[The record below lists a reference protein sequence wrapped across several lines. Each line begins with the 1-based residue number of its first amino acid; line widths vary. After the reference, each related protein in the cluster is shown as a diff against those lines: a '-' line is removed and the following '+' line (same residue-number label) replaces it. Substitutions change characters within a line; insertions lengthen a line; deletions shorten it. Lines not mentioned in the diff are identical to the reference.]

1 MAGLRR
7 ALSTTVLTQSRYPD
21 GSRNEASWET
31 RAHLQILQPDASN
44 QISSCDTHFS
54 VKNLQP
60 KGKAEAVL
68 LDVESTWN

>member
-1 MAGLRR
+1 MAGLHR
-7 ALSTTVLTQSRYPD
+7 ALGTTVLTQSRCPD
-21 GSRNEASWET
+21 GSWNEASWET
-31 RAHLQILQPDASN
+31 QAHLRILHSDASN